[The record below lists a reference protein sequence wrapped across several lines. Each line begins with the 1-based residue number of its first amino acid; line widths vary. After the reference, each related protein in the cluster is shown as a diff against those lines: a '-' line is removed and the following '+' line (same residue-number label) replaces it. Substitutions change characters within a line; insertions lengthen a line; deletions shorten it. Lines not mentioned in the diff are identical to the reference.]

1 MAEMSSAQQTS
12 TIVNKVDAAVSVGE
26 LSCDAAGNL
35 KRWLTRPEYGRYQ
48 SQLQQMIEAGDFE
61 TLTTL
66 FFESIPFGTGGRRGL
81 MSEMGSATINARTI
95 AESAQGLATYLQ
107 DHKQT
112 SGGRAVI
119 ACDTRNRS
127 DEFARLVA
135 TTLAANGL
143 HVFFFDTYRSTP
155 QLSFAVRHL
164 QCDVGVMITASH
176 NPPSDNGFKA
186 YWSNGGQVLSPH
198 DKGIIDRVAAAEEI
212 PTLDFDQAVS
222 DGKIELL
229 GADLDT
235 AYIDT
240 VCGLSLSTARSL
252 PGVFTPLHGVGETSA
267 YRALQQAGFSG
278 IEIFEPQRD
287 PDGNFT
293 NVPDH
298 LPNPERFEVFQPA
311 IERARETGGELVL
324 ASDPDADRLG
334 ACVRNGDGEFIHL
347 TGNRIGA
354 LLADYILR
362 KRAAANSLTSD
373 HFVVETLVTTP
384 LIGAIAQS
392 HGVRVIDDL
401 LVGFKYIGETM
412 DREGA
417 DRFVFGVEESLG
429 YLAGDHARDKD
440 ASVAA
445 LYLAELAAEL
455 REEGKSLLD
464 RLDELYVELGYFTE
478 GQQSVVR
485 GGEKGQQQIRQLIDQ
500 FRNEPPTELAGI
512 SLGRVRDYG
521 QHEIRSLPSNEVAE
535 PLPEPRDNL
544 LFFETENTEPRIA
557 LAVRPSG
564 TEPKIKFYTFAQAAC
579 EQADGLAEL
588 KQETDEQLALFQ
600 QELSVWVGEVL
611 KRLDNDTS
619 PETGS

>member
-1 MAEMSSAQQTS
+1 MRSAQQTS
-12 TIVNKVDAAVSVGE
+12 AMVSKVDAAVSAGK
-26 LSCDAAGNL
+26 LSREAAGNL
-35 KRWLTRPEYGRYQ
+35 KRWLTRPEYGKYQ
-48 SQLQQMIEAGDFE
+48 QSLREMIEAGDFE

-81 MSEMGSATINARTI
+81 MAEMGSATINARTI
-95 AESAQGLATYLQ
+95 AESAQGLAIYLQ
-107 DHKQT
+107 DFKQT

-119 ACDTRNRS
+119 ARDTRNRS

-143 HVFFFDTYRSTP
+143 HVFFFETHRSTP
-155 QLSFAVRHL
+155 QLSFAVRRL

-198 DKGIIDRVAAAEEI
+198 DQGIIERVAAAEDI
-212 PTLDFDQAVS
+212 PTVDFDQAVS
-222 DGKIELL
+222 EGRIEFL
-229 GADLDT
+229 GADLDA

-240 VCGLSLSTARSL
+240 VCGLSLSKARSL

-267 YRALQQAGFSG
+267 YRVLQQAGFTG
-278 IEIFEPQRD
+278 IEIFEPQRE

-298 LPNPERFEVFQPA
+298 LPNPERFEVFRPA
-311 IERARETGGELVL
+311 IERAQEIGGELVL

-334 ACVRNGDGEFIHL
+334 ACVRNGESEFIHL
-347 TGNRIGA
+347 SGNRIGA
-354 LLADYILR
+354 LLADYIIR
-362 KRAAANSLTSD
+362 KRSAANGLTAG

-392 HGVRVIDDL
+392 HGLRVIDDL
-401 LVGFKYIGETM
+401 LVGFKYIGEKI
-412 DREGA
+412 DSEGSEL
-417 DRFVFGVEESLG
+417 FVFGAEESLG
-429 YLAGDHARDKD
+429 YLAGDHVRDKD

-455 REEGKSLLD
+455 REEGKTLLD
-464 RLDELYVELGYFTE
+464 RLDELYVEHGYYTE
-478 GQQSVVR
+478 GQQSVVSR
-485 GGEKGQQQIRQLIDQ
+485 GEQGQQQIRQLMDQ
-500 FRNEPPTELAGI
+500 FRNDPPTELAGI

-521 QHEIRSLPSNEVAE
+521 RHEIRRLPSNETAE

-544 LFFETENTEPRIA
+544 MFFETENTEPRIA

-564 TEPKIKFYTFAQAAC
+564 TEPKIKFYTFAQVAC

-588 KQETDEQLALFQ
+588 KQKTDGQLALFQ

>member
-1 MAEMSSAQQTS
+1 MSEMDSAQQTS
-12 TIVNKVDAAVSVGE
+12 SMVNKVDAAVSAGE
-26 LSCDAAGNL
+26 LSGEAASNL

-48 SQLQQMIEAGDFE
+48 SQLQEMIEAADFE
-61 TLTTL
+61 TLGTL

-81 MSEMGSATINARTI
+81 MAEMGSATINARTI

-107 DHKQT
+107 DFKQT
-112 SGGRAVI
+112 SGGRAVV

-143 HVFFFDTYRSTP
+143 HVFFFDIYRSTP

-198 DKGIIDRVAAAEEI
+198 DKGIIERVAATEEI

-235 AYIDT
+235 TYIDT
-240 VCGLSLSTARSL
+240 VCKLSLSAARSL
-252 PGVFTPLHGVGETSA
+252 PGIFTPLHGVGETSA
-267 YRALQQAGFSG
+267 FRSLQQAGFTG
-278 IEIFEPQRD
+278 IEIFEPQRA

-311 IERARETGGELVL
+311 IERAQEMGGELVL

-334 ACVRNGDGEFIHL
+334 ACVRNGDGEFVHL

-362 KRAAANSLTSD
+362 KRSAANSLSGE

-401 LVGFKYIGETM
+401 LVGFKYIGEKI
-412 DREGA
+412 DSEGSNL
-417 DRFVFGVEESLG
+417 FIFGAEESLG

-455 REEGKSLLD
+455 REENKTLLD
-464 RLDELYVELGYFTE
+464 RLDELYVEHGYFTE
-478 GQQSVVR
+478 GQQSVVSR
-485 GGEKGQQQIRQLIDQ
+485 GEQGQQQIRQLMDQ
-500 FRNEPPTELAGI
+500 FRNDPPTEFACV
-512 SLGRVRDYG
+512 SFGRVRDYG
-521 QHEIRSLPSNEVAE
+521 RHEIRSLPSNEAAE

-544 LFFETENTEPRIA
+544 MFFETENTEPRIA

-579 EQADGLAEL
+579 EQAEGLANM
-588 KQETDEQLALFQ
+588 KQETDKQLAQFQ
-600 QELSVWVGEVL
+600 QELSVWVGDVL